1 MGEQQRNHFS
11 ALEYCKVSNKL
22 QEKFGFDADQ
32 LNIASKRYNL
42 EENKT
47 IQMFVKLSK
56 A

>member
-11 ALEYCKVSNKL
+11 ALEYCNVSNKL